1 MYISN
6 IKLKNFKRFTDL
18 TIDLSRPESPP
29 KLVLLIGANGSG
41 KTSVFDGFNVLSEY
55 YKAGLVLA
63 DNFFANDITHYYRKE
78 KGDKSTIDANFG
90 NGMALTVS
98 NDDFNRAGLRQS
110 TPEAVF
116 YGRSS
121 LRQVPRLIRT
131 SLGSTSSFD
140 LTKDSDR
147 PLTYI
152 DRDERFEND
161 LEEIT
166 KNILQEFYQ
175 SDRER
180 SEIIKTYIEPI
191 NKAFERIFE
200 DDKTVVPRLVS
211 IIPPLDNNVT
221 EVRFQKGNAE
231 FRYDLLSNGEKGIFN
246 TLVNLLSRKKFYQ
259 DTIYYLDELDLHLN
273 TRLQYNLLKE
283 ITEHWI
289 PENCQLWTASHS
301 YGFID
306 YAREANHAAIID
318 FDSLDFDVPQV
329 LVPEPKNSLD
339 VFDVAVPKERI
350 FKLFD
355 NKQIVLC
362 ENQNDELYN
371 LLALEDTLF
380 VGVKNKDE
388 VFLNIKRDPRYYGL
402 IDRDFLT
409 DHEIATARR
418 KYSTLRILHYYCFE
432 NYLYHPDN
440 MVEVDPTFDKAS
452 YIQEI
457 VAQKNSQKL
466 KLISRIDKIRNSY
479 AILRS
484 EDTIRDE
491 NFDTIIDALASDD
504 LERFYPFF
512 DMKKNFNKKSI
523 ETYHWKKEQLV
534 STSWFEQK
542 ISEALA

>member
-18 TIDLSRPESPP
+18 TIDLSQPERPP

-63 DNFFANDITHYYRKE
+63 DNFFADDITHYYRKE

-98 NDDFNRAGLRQS
+98 SDDFDSAGLRQS
-110 TPEAVF
+110 TPETVF

-121 LRQVPRLIRT
+121 LRQVPHLIRT

-221 EVRFQKGNAE
+221 EVRFQKGNTE

-246 TLVNLLSRKKFYQ
+246 TLINLLSRKKFYQ

-318 FDSLDFDVPQV
+318 FNSLDFDVPQV
-329 LVPEPKNSLD
+329 LVPELKNSLD

-402 IDRDFLT
+402 IDWDFLT

-484 EDTIRDE
+484 EDTMRDE

-523 ETYHWKKEQLV
+523 ETYNWRKEQLV
-534 STSWFEQK
+534 STSWFRQK
-542 ISEALA
+542 ISEALV

>member
-1 MYISN
+1 MHISN
-6 IKLKNFKRFTDL
+6 VKLRNFKRFTDL
-18 TIDLSRPESPP
+18 SINLSQPKPPP

-41 KTSVFDGFNVLSEY
+41 KSSVFDAFE
-55 YKAGLVLA
+55 VLA
-63 DNFFANDITHYYRKE
+63 NGGKDYFSEPNFAYYSKSGIRESYDYAITIQTDQGVFTINDGAAMPGRT
-78 KGDKSTIDANFG
+78 
-90 NGMALTVS
+90 
-98 NDDFNRAGLRQS
+98 
-110 TPEAVF
+110 F

-121 LRQVPRLIRT
+121 LRQTPVLSRT
-131 SLGSTSSFD
+131 STQDFD
-140 LTKDSDR
+140 LTKDTDR
-147 PLTYI
+147 PRHYI
-152 DRDERFEND
+152 DRDKRFEND
-161 LEEIT
+161 IEILTRQILEEVFNGGDFDA
-166 KNILQEFYQ
+166 KKLKERYLQPINQ
-175 SDRER
+175 SLFRIFSDLPAPLLELVSLKPPLGGSVADIRFKKGI
-180 SEIIKTYIEPI
+180 SEIHY
-191 NKAFERIFE
+191 
-200 DDKTVVPRLVS
+200 
-211 IIPPLDNNVT
+211 
-221 EVRFQKGNAE
+221 
-231 FRYDLLSNGEKGIFN
+231 
-246 TLVNLLSRKKFYQ
+246 NLLSAGEKEVINLLINLFVRRDTYQ
-259 DTIYYLDELDLHLN
+259 DTIYFIDELDLHLN

-306 YAREANHAAIID
+306 YAREAAHAAIID

-362 ENQNDELYN
+362 ENQNDEFYN
-371 LLALEDTLF
+371 LLALEDKLF

-409 DHEIATARR
+409 DHEVASARR
-418 KYSTLRILHYYCFE
+418 KHSTLRILHYYCFE

-440 MVEVDPTFDKAS
+440 IAEVNPTFDKAS

-523 ETYHWKKEQLV
+523 EIYNWRKEQLV

-542 ISEALA
+542 IREA